1 MQRGFNKW
9 APKFQKIKKRNKN
22 EENSNM
28 RENANLGKCPVGG
41 LHVRKENP
49 LFSFL
54 FLQFCVR
61 KSARSF
67 FLFLVIMPNERK
79 VKSKITNKNVV
90 CNDQ

>member
-1 MQRGFNKW
+1 MTETLT
-9 APKFQKIKKRNKN
+9 FQKKAIKILITIILTEK
-22 EENSNM
+22 S
-28 RENANLGKCPVGG
+28 KCPVGG
-41 LHVRKENP
+41 PPVRKENL

-79 VKSKITNKNVV
+79 E
-90 CNDQ
+90 